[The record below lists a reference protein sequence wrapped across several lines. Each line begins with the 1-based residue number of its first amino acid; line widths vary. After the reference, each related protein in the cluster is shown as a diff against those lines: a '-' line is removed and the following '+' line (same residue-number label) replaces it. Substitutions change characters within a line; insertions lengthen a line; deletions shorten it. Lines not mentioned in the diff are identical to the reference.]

1 MLRSGRNLSRQ
12 CHGEY
17 VDCFDR
23 DALSVNPPT
32 IRKTLMRHYIAI
44 LFICIVQIISGF
56 ACAADCDPLA
66 ETQVQAAEDARY
78 AAQTSLDYTALERLL
93 GDDLIYIHSSAVIDN
108 KKVYIDSMRDGSVR
122 YLAMKRSDVQVR
134 TFGCLAVMT
143 GVGQFDV
150 QIKDKLLNVELRF
163 HSLWIS
169 REGRLQFVSWQ
180 STRLPQK

>member
-1 MLRSGRNLSRQ
+1 
-12 CHGEY
+12 
-17 VDCFDR
+17 
-23 DALSVNPPT
+23 
-32 IRKTLMRHYIAI
+32 MRHTVAI
-44 LFICIVQIISGF
+44 LLYCLAQSVTGLAQATG
-56 ACAADCDPLA
+56 CDPVTGA
-66 ETQVQAAEDARY
+66 QVQAAEDARY
-78 AAQTSLDYTALERLL
+78 AAQTSLDYTALESLL
-93 GDDLIYIHSSAVIDN
+93 ADDLIYIHSSAVVDN
-108 KKVYIDSMRDGSVR
+108 KKSYIDSMRDGSVR

-150 QIKDKLLNVELRF
+150 QIKDKQINVELRF